1 VKLPTSVI
9 PGRAKAAEDSATLD
23 IYKDAVQPHVDEP
36 VIAACLFSRQGLMSE
51 KFAGKFGALA
61 YAGAKKR
68 SQMRAGGLPQHF
80 ILAVTGKRVYAY
92 ETKIGM
98 RNATGA
104 GDVRDEVARWDRD
117 ALRVSYAPE
126 KSTGGL
132 TLKVTIESPGEDEAV
147 QCSVGKHPLSE
158 EFLRLLSDPTAK
170 A

>member
-1 VKLPTSVI
+1 MKLPTSVI
-9 PGRAKAAEDSATLD
+9 PGRGAKAQDSATLD
-23 IYKDAVQPHVDEP
+23 IYKDAVQPHADEP

-80 ILAVTGKRVYAY
+80 ILAVTDRHVLAY

-98 RNATGA
+98 RGGSA
-104 GDVRDEVARWDRD
+104 GDVRGEVARWDRD
-117 ALRVSYAPE
+117 ALRVSHAPE

-132 TLKVTIESPGEDEAV
+132 TLKVTLESSEEGETV
-147 QCSVGKHPLSE
+147 QCSVGRHPLSE
-158 EFLRLLSDPTAK
+158 DFLRLLGDPTATS
-170 A
+170 